1 MLIILIY
8 CVNQFITMDLNL
20 LGYLKDGKYRL
31 KTLELLNESPY
42 ISSELAEKLD
52 INRAS
57 MSRILRSLK
66 EKQLVEPS
74 TNNSRT
80 VVYCITEKGKNAMT
94 EVEK

>member
-8 CVNQFITMDLNL
+8 CVNQFVIMDLNIL
-20 LGYLKDGKYRL
+20 SYLKDGKYRI
-31 KTLELLNESPY
+31 KILELLNESPY

-52 INRAS
+52 VNRAS

-74 TNNSRT
+74 TSNSRT
-80 VVYCITEKGKNAMT
+80 VVYCITEKGKNAII
-94 EVEK
+94 EVNK